1 MISGSDLPDIDP
13 LATGERNRGA
23 FSLIAIS
30 DDRRGV
36 ELVFQTDNVLVLD
49 DTNTAFPIGDVSPFD
64 PTGELR
70 DYELVLSNSGYQLF
84 VSESN
89 VSRQAILSGDLRGY
103 QSIASGLTSFVYTTP
118 NFLFFG
124 DDSGRG
130 AGSIELGLLEAVMV
144 AQAASWHNAAEPTNV
159 NNDAQGT
166 TEDDALL
173 IIEELSNPKN
183 SDPET
188 GVLEVPQTG
197 LPFLDV
203 NDSGFVSPFDALLVI
218 NVLPSSS
225 AANSALGIAA
235 YYSDPA
241 GQSSSGFLGQNSFAL
256 SSAVPEPSASLLI
269 AFGLLTLGWRHRNQ
283 N

>member
-1 MISGSDLPDIDP
+1 VISGSDLPDIDP

-30 DDRRGV
+30 DDRCGV

-64 PTGELR
+64 PTDELR

-89 VSRQAILSGDLRGY
+89 VSRQAILSGDLRDY

-144 AQAASWHNAAEPTNV
+144 AQAASWHNATEPTNV

-225 AANSALGIAA
+225 AANSDLGIAA

-241 GQSSSGFLGQNSFAL
+241 GQSSSGFLGQNSFTL

-269 AFGLLTLGWRHRNQ
+269 AFGLLTLGWHHRNQ

>member
-30 DDRRGV
+30 DDRCGV

-64 PTGELR
+64 PTDELR

-89 VSRQAILSGDLRGY
+89 VSRQAILSGDLRDY

-166 TEDDALL
+166 TEDDTLL

-225 AANSALGIAA
+225 AANSDLGIAA

-241 GQSSSGFLGQNSFAL
+241 GQSSSGFLGQNSFTL

-269 AFGLLTLGWRHRNQ
+269 AFGLLTLGWHHRNQ

>member
-30 DDRRGV
+30 DDRCGV

-64 PTGELR
+64 PTDELR

-89 VSRQAILSGDLRGY
+89 VSRQAILSGDLRDY

-166 TEDDALL
+166 TEDDTLL

-188 GVLEVPQTG
+188 GALKVPQTG

-225 AANSALGIAA
+225 AANSDLGIAA

-241 GQSSSGFLGQNSFAL
+241 GQSSSGFLGQNSFTL

-269 AFGLLTLGWRHRNQ
+269 AFGLLTLGWHHRNQ